1 MKLFKK
7 LAAAALAAVL
17 ALAMVG
23 CGSSA
28 SLKDE
33 LLKMAMDQMT
43 VAGGTANH
51 SKELDALAAK
61 LVQEA
66 DKAAALEANKD
77 EDVKGILTNNE
88 VVKAAGIDTNA
99 NGYILNAAPNVQ
111 FKSSG
116 ALMEY
121 TQLQWMVKAINPYTT
136 NDGSNRA
143 VKIGTIEQ
151 LGDNVD
157 IGVAMGKI
165 GGKEPHSFFVKLL
178 IGLLIIVPKL
188 LPIFKKIKRQHFLSS
203 KT

>member
-17 ALAMVG
+17 ALTMVG

-33 LLKMAMDQMT
+33 LLKVAMDQMT
-43 VAGGTANH
+43 MTGSTATH
-51 SKELDALAAK
+51 SKELDALAAR

-66 DKAAALEANKD
+66 DKAAGQGAH
-77 EDVKGILTNNE
+77 KGDAAKTILTDDA
-88 VVKAAGIDTNA
+88 VVEAAGINTNA

-116 ALMEY
+116 TYME
-121 TQLQWMVKAINPYTT
+121 LLKMEWMGYAVNPNTE
-136 NDGSNRA
+136 NGEPNKA
-143 VKIGTIEQ
+143 VKIGKIT

-157 IGVAMGKI
+157 VGVAMGKI
-165 GGKEPHSFFVKLL
+165 GGKEYVVILYANHAA
-178 IGLLIIVPKL
+178 
-188 LPIFKKIKRQHFLSS
+188 
-203 KT
+203 

>member
-17 ALAMVG
+17 ALTMVG

-33 LLKMAMDQMT
+33 LLKLAMDRMT
-43 VAGGTANH
+43 VAGSTATH

-66 DKAAALEANKD
+66 DKAAALEAH
-77 EDVKGILTNNE
+77 KGDAAKTILTDDA
-88 VVKAAGIDTNA
+88 VVEAAGINTNA

-116 ALMEY
+116 MSYME
-121 TQLQWMVKAINPYTT
+121 LIKMEWMQDAINPRTD
-136 NDGSNRA
+136 DGSNRA
-143 VKIGTIEQ
+143 KEIGTIT

-157 IGVAMGKI
+157 VGVAMGKI
-165 GGKEPHSFFVKLL
+165 GGKEYVVILYANHAA
-178 IGLLIIVPKL
+178 
-188 LPIFKKIKRQHFLSS
+188 
-203 KT
+203 

>member
-33 LLKMAMDQMT
+33 WLKVAMDQVTMN
-43 VAGGTANH
+43 GKTANH

-66 DKAAALEANKD
+66 DKAAGQDAHKGK
-77 EDVKGILTNNE
+77 DVKTILTDND
-88 VVKAAGIDTNA
+88 VVKKAGIDITKKA
-99 NGYILNAAPNVQ
+99 YILNAAPNVQ

-116 ALMEY
+116 TYMEIFKAE
-121 TQLQWMVKAINPYTT
+121 WMMQAISFF
-136 NDGSNRA
+136 DADQGSA
-143 VKIGTIEQ
+143 VKIGTID
-151 LGDNVD
+151 LGNNVD

-165 GGKEPHSFFVKLL
+165 GGKEYVVILYANHAA
-178 IGLLIIVPKL
+178 
-188 LPIFKKIKRQHFLSS
+188 
-203 KT
+203 

>member
-17 ALAMVG
+17 ALTMVG

-28 SLKDE
+28 SLNDE
-33 LLKMAMDQMT
+33 LLKLAMDRMT
-43 VAGGTANH
+43 VAGSTATH

-66 DKAAALEANKD
+66 DKAAALEAH
-77 EDVKGILTNNE
+77 KGDAAKTILTDDA
-88 VVKAAGIDTNA
+88 VVEAAGINTNA

-116 ALMEY
+116 MSYME
-121 TQLQWMVKAINPYTT
+121 LIKMEWMQDAINPRTD
-136 NDGSNRA
+136 DGSNRA
-143 VKIGTIEQ
+143 KEIGTIT
-151 LGDNVD
+151 LGNNVD

-165 GGKEPHSFFVKLL
+165 GGKEYVVILYTNHAA
-178 IGLLIIVPKL
+178 
-188 LPIFKKIKRQHFLSS
+188 
-203 KT
+203 

>member
-17 ALAMVG
+17 ALTMVG

-33 LLKMAMDQMT
+33 LLKLAIDQMT
-43 VAGGTANH
+43 VAGSTATH

-66 DKAAALEANKD
+66 DKVAGQDAHKGEN
-77 EDVKGILTNNE
+77 VKSILTDND
-88 VVKAAGIDTNA
+88 VVQAAGIDTTKNA
-99 NGYILNAAPNVQ
+99 YILNAAPNVQ

-116 ALMEY
+116 MSYME
-121 TQLQWMVKAINPYTT
+121 LIKMEWMTDAINPKTD
-136 NDGSNRA
+136 DGSNRA

-157 IGVAMGKI
+157 VGVAMGKI
-165 GGKEPHSFFVKLL
+165 GGKEYVVILYANHAA
-178 IGLLIIVPKL
+178 
-188 LPIFKKIKRQHFLSS
+188 
-203 KT
+203 

>member
-17 ALAMVG
+17 ALTMVG

-33 LLKMAMDQMT
+33 LLKVAMDQMT
-43 VAGGTANH
+43 MNGSTATH

-66 DKAAALEANKD
+66 DKAAGQDAHKG
-77 EDVKGILTNNE
+77 EDVKTILTADE

-99 NGYILNAAPNVQ
+99 NGYILNAALNIQ

-116 ALMEY
+116 TLMEY
-121 TQLQWMVKAINPYTT
+121 FQLQWMQDAINPWTD
-136 NDGSNRA
+136 DGSNRA

-157 IGVAMGKI
+157 VGVAMGKI
-165 GGKEPHSFFVKLL
+165 GGKEYVVILYANHAA
-178 IGLLIIVPKL
+178 
-188 LPIFKKIKRQHFLSS
+188 
-203 KT
+203 

>member
-33 LLKMAMDQMT
+33 LLKVAMDQMT
-43 VAGGTANH
+43 MNGRTANH
-51 SKELDALAAK
+51 SKELDELAAK

-66 DKAAALEANKD
+66 DKVAGQDAHKGEN
-77 EDVKGILTNNE
+77 VKSILTADE

-99 NGYILNAAPNVQ
+99 NGYILNAALNIQ

-116 ALMEY
+116 TYME
-121 TQLQWMVKAINPYTT
+121 LVKMEWMMKAVRSETS
-136 NDGSNRA
+136 GSNKA
-143 VKIGTIEQ
+143 VKIGAIT

-165 GGKEPHSFFVKLL
+165 GGKEYVVILYANHAA
-178 IGLLIIVPKL
+178 
-188 LPIFKKIKRQHFLSS
+188 
-203 KT
+203 

>member
-17 ALAMVG
+17 ALTMVG

-33 LLKMAMDQMT
+33 LLKLAIDQMT
-43 VAGGTANH
+43 VAGSTATH

-66 DKAAALEANKD
+66 DKVAGQDAHKGDAAKT
-77 EDVKGILTNNE
+77 ILTADE
-88 VVKAAGIDTNA
+88 VVEAVGIDTNA

-121 TQLQWMVKAINPYTT
+121 IQLQWMQDAINPWTD
-136 NDGSNRA
+136 DGSNRA
-143 VKIGTIEQ
+143 VKIGTIT

-165 GGKEPHSFFVKLL
+165 GGKEYVVILYAN
-178 IGLLIIVPKL
+178 
-188 LPIFKKIKRQHFLSS
+188 QAE
-203 KT
+203 

>member
-17 ALAMVG
+17 ALTMVG

-33 LLKMAMDQMT
+33 LLKVAMDQMT
-43 VAGGTANH
+43 MTGSTATH

-66 DKAAALEANKD
+66 DKAAGQDAHKG
-77 EDVKGILTNNE
+77 EDVKTILTADE
-88 VVKAAGIDTNA
+88 VVKAAGINTTA
-99 NGYILNAAPNVQ
+99 KGYILNAAPNVQ

-116 ALMEY
+116 TYME
-121 TQLQWMVKAINPYTT
+121 LLKMQWMGYAVNPNTE
-136 NDGSNRA
+136 NGEPNKA
-143 VKIGTIEQ
+143 VKIGKIT

-157 IGVAMGKI
+157 VGVAMGKI
-165 GGKEPHSFFVKLL
+165 GGKEYVVILYTNHAA
-178 IGLLIIVPKL
+178 
-188 LPIFKKIKRQHFLSS
+188 
-203 KT
+203 

>member
-17 ALAMVG
+17 ALTMVG

-33 LLKMAMDQMT
+33 LLKVAMDQMT
-43 VAGGTANH
+43 MTGSTATH
-51 SKELDALAAK
+51 SKELDALAAR

-66 DKAAALEANKD
+66 DKAAGQGAH
-77 EDVKGILTNNE
+77 KGDAAKTILTDDA
-88 VVKAAGIDTNA
+88 VVEAAGINTNA

-116 ALMEY
+116 TYME
-121 TQLQWMVKAINPYTT
+121 LLKMQWMGYAVNPNTE
-136 NDGSNRA
+136 NGEPNKA
-143 VKIGTIEQ
+143 VKIGTIT

-157 IGVAMGKI
+157 VGVAMGKI
-165 GGKEPHSFFVKLL
+165 GGKEYVVILYANHAA
-178 IGLLIIVPKL
+178 
-188 LPIFKKIKRQHFLSS
+188 
-203 KT
+203 

>member
-23 CGSSA
+23 CGSSG
-28 SLKDE
+28 SVLMKDE
-33 LLKMAMDQMT
+33 LLKLAMDQMT
-43 VAGGTANH
+43 MNGSTATH

-66 DKAAALEANKD
+66 DKAAGQDAHKG
-77 EDVKGILTNNE
+77 EDVKTILTADE

-99 NGYILNAAPNVQ
+99 NGYILNAALNIQ

-116 ALMEY
+116 TLMEY
-121 TQLQWMVKAINPYTT
+121 FQLQWMQDAINPWTD
-136 NDGSNRA
+136 DGSNRA

-157 IGVAMGKI
+157 VGVAMGKI
-165 GGKEPHSFFVKLL
+165 GGKEYVVILYANHAA
-178 IGLLIIVPKL
+178 
-188 LPIFKKIKRQHFLSS
+188 
-203 KT
+203 

>member
-17 ALAMVG
+17 ALTMVG

-33 LLKMAMDQMT
+33 LLKLAIDQMT
-43 VAGGTANH
+43 VAGSTATH

-66 DKAAALEANKD
+66 DKVAGQDAHKGDAAKT
-77 EDVKGILTNNE
+77 ILTADE
-88 VVKAAGIDTNA
+88 VVEAVGIDTNA

-121 TQLQWMVKAINPYTT
+121 IQLQWMQDAINPWTD
-136 NDGSNRA
+136 DGSNRA
-143 VKIGTIEQ
+143 VKIGTIT

-165 GGKEPHSFFVKLL
+165 GGKEYVVILYANHAA
-178 IGLLIIVPKL
+178 
-188 LPIFKKIKRQHFLSS
+188 
-203 KT
+203 

>member
-33 LLKMAMDQMT
+33 LLKLAMDQMT
-43 VAGGTANH
+43 VAGSTATH

-66 DKAAALEANKD
+66 DKVAGQDAY
-77 EDVKGILTNNE
+77 KGDDAKTILTDND
-88 VVKAAGIDTNA
+88 VVKAAGINTTA

-136 NDGSNRA
+136 NDGPNKA
-143 VKIGTIEQ
+143 VPIGKTIT

-157 IGVAMGKI
+157 VGVAMGKI
-165 GGKEPHSFFVKLL
+165 GGKEYVVILYANH
-178 IGLLIIVPKL
+178 
-188 LPIFKKIKRQHFLSS
+188 
-203 KT
+203 TA

>member
-17 ALAMVG
+17 ALTMVG

-33 LLKMAMDQMT
+33 LLKVAMDQMT
-43 VAGGTANH
+43 MTGSTATH
-51 SKELDALAAK
+51 SKELDALAAR

-66 DKAAALEANKD
+66 DKAAGQGAHKD
-77 EDVKGILTNNE
+77 GAAKTILTDDA
-88 VVKAAGIDTNA
+88 VVEAAGINTNA

-116 ALMEY
+116 TYME
-121 TQLQWMVKAINPYTT
+121 LLKMEWMGYAVNPNTE
-136 NDGSNRA
+136 NDKPNKA
-143 VKIGTIEQ
+143 VKIGTIT

-157 IGVAMGKI
+157 VGVAMGKI
-165 GGKEPHSFFVKLL
+165 GGKEYVVILYANHAA
-178 IGLLIIVPKL
+178 
-188 LPIFKKIKRQHFLSS
+188 
-203 KT
+203 

>member
-1 MKLFKK
+1 
-7 LAAAALAAVL
+7 
-17 ALAMVG
+17 MVG

-33 LLKMAMDQMT
+33 LLKLAIDQMT
-43 VAGGTANH
+43 VAGSTATH

-66 DKAAALEANKD
+66 DKAAGQDAHKG
-77 EDVKGILTNNE
+77 EDVKTILTADE

-99 NGYILNAAPNVQ
+99 NGYILNAALNIQ

-116 ALMEY
+116 TLMEY
-121 TQLQWMVKAINPYTT
+121 IQLQWMQDAINPWTD
-136 NDGSNRA
+136 DGSNRA
-143 VKIGTIEQ
+143 VKIGTIT

-165 GGKEPHSFFVKLL
+165 GGKEYVVILYANHAA
-178 IGLLIIVPKL
+178 
-188 LPIFKKIKRQHFLSS
+188 
-203 KT
+203 

>member
-17 ALAMVG
+17 ALTMVG

-33 LLKMAMDQMT
+33 LLKLAIDQMT
-43 VAGGTANH
+43 VAGSTATH
-51 SKELDALAAK
+51 SKELDALAAR

-66 DKAAALEANKD
+66 DKAAGQGAH
-77 EDVKGILTNNE
+77 KGDAAKTILTADE
-88 VVKAAGIDTNA
+88 VVEAVGIDTNA

-121 TQLQWMVKAINPYTT
+121 IQLQWMQDAINPWTD
-136 NDGSNRA
+136 DGSNRA
-143 VKIGTIEQ
+143 VKIGTIT

-157 IGVAMGKI
+157 VGVAMGKI
-165 GGKEPHSFFVKLL
+165 GGKEYVVILYANHAA
-178 IGLLIIVPKL
+178 
-188 LPIFKKIKRQHFLSS
+188 
-203 KT
+203 

>member
-17 ALAMVG
+17 ALTMVG

-33 LLKMAMDQMT
+33 LLKLAMDRMT
-43 VAGGTANH
+43 VAGSTATH

-66 DKAAALEANKD
+66 DKAAALEAH
-77 EDVKGILTNNE
+77 KGDAAKTILTDDA
-88 VVKAAGIDTNA
+88 VVKAAGINTNA

-116 ALMEY
+116 MSYME
-121 TQLQWMVKAINPYTT
+121 LIKMEWMQDAINPRTD
-136 NDGSNRA
+136 DGSNRA
-143 VKIGTIEQ
+143 KEIGTIT
-151 LGDNVD
+151 LGNNVD

-165 GGKEPHSFFVKLL
+165 GGKEYVVILYTNHAA
-178 IGLLIIVPKL
+178 
-188 LPIFKKIKRQHFLSS
+188 
-203 KT
+203 

>member
-17 ALAMVG
+17 ALTMVG

-33 LLKMAMDQMT
+33 LLKLAMDRMT
-43 VAGGTANH
+43 VAGSTATH

-66 DKAAALEANKD
+66 DKAAALEAH
-77 EDVKGILTNNE
+77 KGDAAKTILTDDA
-88 VVKAAGIDTNA
+88 VVEAAGINTNA

-116 ALMEY
+116 MSYME
-121 TQLQWMVKAINPYTT
+121 LIKMEWMQDAINPRTD
-136 NDGSNRA
+136 DGSNRA
-143 VKIGTIEQ
+143 KKIGTIT
-151 LGDNVD
+151 LGNNVD

-165 GGKEPHSFFVKLL
+165 GGKEYVVILYTNHAA
-178 IGLLIIVPKL
+178 
-188 LPIFKKIKRQHFLSS
+188 
-203 KT
+203 

>member
-17 ALAMVG
+17 ALTMVG

-33 LLKMAMDQMT
+33 LLKLAMDRMT
-43 VAGGTANH
+43 VAGSTATH

-66 DKAAALEANKD
+66 DKAAALEAH
-77 EDVKGILTNNE
+77 KGDAAKTILTDDA
-88 VVKAAGIDTNA
+88 VVEAAGINTNA

-116 ALMEY
+116 MAYME
-121 TQLQWMVKAINPYTT
+121 LIKMEWMQDAINPRTD
-136 NDGSNRA
+136 DGSNRA
-143 VKIGTIEQ
+143 KEIGTIT

-157 IGVAMGKI
+157 VGVAMGKI
-165 GGKEPHSFFVKLL
+165 GGKEYVVILYANHAA
-178 IGLLIIVPKL
+178 
-188 LPIFKKIKRQHFLSS
+188 
-203 KT
+203 

>member
-33 LLKMAMDQMT
+33 LLKLAMDQMT

-116 ALMEY
+116 MSYME
-121 TQLQWMVKAINPYTT
+121 LIKMEWMQDAINPRTD
-136 NDGSNRA
+136 DGSNRA

-157 IGVAMGKI
+157 VGVAMGKI
-165 GGKEPHSFFVKLL
+165 GGKEYVVILYANHAA
-178 IGLLIIVPKL
+178 
-188 LPIFKKIKRQHFLSS
+188 
-203 KT
+203 

>member
-17 ALAMVG
+17 ALTMVG

-33 LLKMAMDQMT
+33 LLKLAMDRMT
-43 VAGGTANH
+43 VAGSTATH

-66 DKAAALEANKD
+66 DKAAALEAH
-77 EDVKGILTNNE
+77 KGDAAKTILTDDA
-88 VVKAAGIDTNA
+88 VVEAAGINTNA

-116 ALMEY
+116 MFMEY
-121 TQLQWMVKAINPYTT
+121 IQLQWMQDAINPRTD
-136 NDGSNRA
+136 DGSNRA
-143 VKIGTIEQ
+143 KEIGTIT
-151 LGDNVD
+151 LGNNVD

-165 GGKEPHSFFVKLL
+165 GGKEYVVILYTNHAA
-178 IGLLIIVPKL
+178 
-188 LPIFKKIKRQHFLSS
+188 
-203 KT
+203 

>member
-33 LLKMAMDQMT
+33 LLKVAMDQMT
-43 VAGGTANH
+43 MDGKTANH

-66 DKAAALEANKD
+66 DKVAGQKAHKGKD
-77 EDVKGILTNNE
+77 AKTILVDDE
-88 VVKAAGIDTNA
+88 VVEAAGIDTTKQA
-99 NGYILNAAPNVQ
+99 YILNAAPNVQ

-116 ALMEY
+116 TYME
-121 TQLQWMVKAINPYTT
+121 LFKMEWMMQAVKFGTS
-136 NDGSNRA
+136 GSNPA
-143 VKIGTIEQ
+143 ETIGRPIT
-151 LGDNVD
+151 LGNNVD

-165 GGKEPHSFFVKLL
+165 GGKEYVVILYANHAA
-178 IGLLIIVPKL
+178 
-188 LPIFKKIKRQHFLSS
+188 
-203 KT
+203 

>member
-7 LAAAALAAVL
+7 LAAVALAAVL

-33 LLKMAMDQMT
+33 LLKVAMDQMT
-43 VAGGTANH
+43 MTGSTATH

-66 DKAAALEANKD
+66 DKAAGQNAYKG
-77 EDVKGILTNNE
+77 EDVKTILTADE
-88 VVKAAGIDTNA
+88 VVKAAGINTTA
-99 NGYILNAAPNVQ
+99 KGYILNAAPNVQ

-116 ALMEY
+116 TYME
-121 TQLQWMVKAINPYTT
+121 LLKMQWMGYAVNSNTENGEPNKAK
-136 NDGSNRA
+136 
-143 VKIGTIEQ
+143 KIGTIT

-157 IGVAMGKI
+157 VGVAMGKI
-165 GGKEPHSFFVKLL
+165 GGKEYVVILYTNHAA
-178 IGLLIIVPKL
+178 
-188 LPIFKKIKRQHFLSS
+188 
-203 KT
+203 

>member
-17 ALAMVG
+17 ALTMVG

-33 LLKMAMDQMT
+33 LLKVAMDQMT
-43 VAGGTANH
+43 MTGSTATH

-66 DKAAALEANKD
+66 DKAAGQDAHKG
-77 EDVKGILTNNE
+77 EDVKTILTADE
-88 VVKAAGIDTNA
+88 VVKAAGINTTA
-99 NGYILNAAPNVQ
+99 KGYILNAAPNVQ

-116 ALMEY
+116 TYME
-121 TQLQWMVKAINPYTT
+121 LLKMQWMGYAVNPNTE
-136 NDGSNRA
+136 NGEPNKA
-143 VKIGTIEQ
+143 VKIGKIT

-157 IGVAMGKI
+157 VGVAMGKI
-165 GGKEPHSFFVKLL
+165 GGKEYVVILYANHAA
-178 IGLLIIVPKL
+178 
-188 LPIFKKIKRQHFLSS
+188 
-203 KT
+203 

>member
-17 ALAMVG
+17 ALTMVG

-33 LLKMAMDQMT
+33 LLKLAMDRMT
-43 VAGGTANH
+43 VAGSTATH

-66 DKAAALEANKD
+66 DKAAALEAH
-77 EDVKGILTNNE
+77 KGDAAKTILTDDA
-88 VVKAAGIDTNA
+88 VVEAAGINTNA

-116 ALMEY
+116 MSYME
-121 TQLQWMVKAINPYTT
+121 LIKMEWMQDAINPRPD
-136 NDGSNRA
+136 DGSNRA
-143 VKIGTIEQ
+143 KEIGTIT
-151 LGDNVD
+151 LGNNVD

-165 GGKEPHSFFVKLL
+165 GGKEYVVILYTNHAA
-178 IGLLIIVPKL
+178 
-188 LPIFKKIKRQHFLSS
+188 
-203 KT
+203 

>member
-17 ALAMVG
+17 ALTMVG

-33 LLKMAMDQMT
+33 LLKLAMDQMT
-43 VAGGTANH
+43 MAGGTANH

-66 DKAAALEANKD
+66 DKAAGQDAHKG
-77 EDVKGILTNNE
+77 EDVKTILTADE

-99 NGYILNAAPNVQ
+99 NGYILNAALNIQ

-116 ALMEY
+116 TLMEY
-121 TQLQWMVKAINPYTT
+121 FQLQWMQDAINPWTD
-136 NDGSNRA
+136 DGSNRA

-157 IGVAMGKI
+157 VGVAMGKI
-165 GGKEPHSFFVKLL
+165 GGKEYVVILYANHAA
-178 IGLLIIVPKL
+178 
-188 LPIFKKIKRQHFLSS
+188 
-203 KT
+203 